1 MTSLSP
7 ARRPH
12 DKAARRA
19 DILAAALEVFAAN
32 GFANARLDDVAR
44 AAGVA
49 KGTLY
54 LYFADKQALFEGL
67 IKENLA
73 PIPDVASGMLNAF
86 EGSTE
91 ELVRALAALLL
102 ARIQTPQARQV
113 MQLMISEGHRFP
125 ELAAFHYREV
135 VTPGLGVV
143 RAIVARG
150 VARGEIRGA
159 PQGEA
164 LTRHPQ
170 ALFAPFLAAV
180 VWNMTFDKVAPL
192 DEATFAED
200 YIALLLGGLNTG
212 ETS

>member
-1 MTSLSP
+1 MTESSSV
-7 ARRPH
+7 RRPP

-19 DILAAALEVFAAN
+19 DILKAALEVFAAN
-32 GFANARLDDVAR
+32 GYASARLDDVAR

-73 PIPDVASGMLNAF
+73 PIPDLALGMLNAF
-86 EGSTE
+86 DGPTE
-91 ELVRALAALLL
+91 DLIRALSGVLL
-102 ARIQTPQARQV
+102 ARIQTPPVRQV

-135 VTPGLGVV
+135 VTQGLEVV
-143 RAIVARG
+143 RAIVRRG
-150 VARGEIRGA
+150 QTRGEIEGD
-159 PQGEA
+159 G
-164 LTRHPQ
+164 LLRHPQ
-170 ALFAPFLAAV
+170 VLFAPVITLV

-192 DEATFAED
+192 DERRFADD
-200 YIALLLGGLNTG
+200 YIALLLGGLKG
-212 ETS
+212 ESA